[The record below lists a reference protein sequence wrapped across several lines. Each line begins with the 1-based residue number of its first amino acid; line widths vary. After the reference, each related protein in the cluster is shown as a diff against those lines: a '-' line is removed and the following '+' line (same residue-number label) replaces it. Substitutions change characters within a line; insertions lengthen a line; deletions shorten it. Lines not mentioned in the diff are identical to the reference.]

1 MKSII
6 DAVLNRLIGE
16 LFICVG
22 KGSGSEGH
30 HQGCQRTI
38 MSHGNFLR
46 ILSLFL
52 STAAFVTGSLP
63 RPLSSLAIVAQ
74 PIVASCCR
82 RFCQHLSAS
91 TAVASV
97 AGYLIEVY
105 QPLISLLP
113 SSGTIIILSVGMSS
127 GVLPSLP
134 LIFPSFFLFPPP
146 LPPPPRPA
154 QQTRNRKKRTSP
166 TT

>member
-1 MKSII
+1 MRDNHYHQVHHLEHNYIWLRFVQLRTLHSPYDKGKETGPKPFTCSGIDGRFCSLWILIMKKGWMKSII

-97 AGYLIEVY
+97 AG
-105 QPLISLLP
+105 
-113 SSGTIIILSVGMSS
+113 
-127 GVLPSLP
+127 
-134 LIFPSFFLFPPP
+134 
-146 LPPPPRPA
+146 
-154 QQTRNRKKRTSP
+154 
-166 TT
+166 